1 MFVLAQGTISQKG
14 IRDLRDTRA
23 NQYRIFS
30 VSCSLQKMLI
40 IGLFCSHISLMPV
53 VYVFKATLN
62 NLEIISVRL
71 LVVEEDGRGRA
82 GLTVWSTQSRTS
94 HNATV
99 PATLHH
105 MWKPCFTDLYISLT
119 VSLSVDAEEH
129 VTILMNPFSLVMRN
143 TYFLGLF
150 NFHFSFFI
158 CNFA

>member
-1 MFVLAQGTISQKG
+1 
-14 IRDLRDTRA
+14 
-23 NQYRIFS
+23 
-30 VSCSLQKMLI
+30 ML
-40 IGLFCSHISLMPV
+40 V
-53 VYVFKATLN
+53 VYVFRATLN

-82 GLTVWSTQSRTS
+82 GLMVWSTQSRTS
-94 HNATV
+94 HNVTVAT
-99 PATLHH
+99 TLHH
-105 MWKPCFTDLYISLT
+105 VWKPCFTDLYISLT

-129 VTILMNPFSLVMRN
+129 VSILMNPFSLVMRN